1 MTSYELTHFKKMV
14 QVWKTKSLL
23 FCVRYDPL
31 IVFQQR
37 NHISI
42 FFHKNDVRWPL
53 SANGLFKQF
62 IPTFEAIHCWR
73 RDMSFLWLFNHLLSW
88 LKSSPLKNKGIM
100 GCLTEKMMRYSAN
113 CKYWTLTS
121 TEYKY
126 WDIGI
131 KQKG

>member
-23 FCVRYDPL
+23 FLCKIWHTNRFSTTKSY
-31 IVFQQR
+31 
-37 NHISI
+37 NYY
-42 FFHKNDVRWPL
+42 FHKNDVRWPL

-62 IPTFEAIHCWR
+62 IPTFEALHCWR